1 MDKTTYPILT
11 KRLLRPEQYLYPI
24 NSLEAKKSLLIS
36 LSPMLSDAEVERT
49 KETVACESFTRC
61 RSSKGKSRYSSYDY
75 TDMDTQSKV
84 AYVEYE
90 KRYEL

>member
-1 MDKTTYPILT
+1 
-11 KRLLRPEQYLYPI
+11 
-24 NSLEAKKSLLIS
+24 
-36 LSPMLSDAEVERT
+36 MLSDAEVERT